1 MWHNMA
7 QLVMNVCM
15 ERDQQVEREG
25 GKGRA
30 NAQFVTISKENV
42 RNKQRLA

>member
-7 QLVMNVCM
+7 QLVMNVFI

-25 GKGRA
+25 GKGHARK
-30 NAQFVTISKENV
+30 QFVTLKAEM
-42 RNKQRLA
+42 